1 MKSYAQFKRSLLE
14 RPKVKKAYRELGPE
28 FEVISLLLKM
38 RLRKQLTQRQLAERI
53 GTKQS
58 AISRLESGVYNPSL
72 SFLYKIADALDARL
86 RVSVDS
92 K

>member
-1 MKSYAQFKRSLLE
+1 MKNYTQFKKSLLE
-14 RPKVKKAYRELGPE
+14 RPKVKKVYRELGPE
-28 FEVISLLLKM
+28 FEVIALLLKM
-38 RLRKQLTQRQLAERI
+38 RLRKQLTQRQLAERM